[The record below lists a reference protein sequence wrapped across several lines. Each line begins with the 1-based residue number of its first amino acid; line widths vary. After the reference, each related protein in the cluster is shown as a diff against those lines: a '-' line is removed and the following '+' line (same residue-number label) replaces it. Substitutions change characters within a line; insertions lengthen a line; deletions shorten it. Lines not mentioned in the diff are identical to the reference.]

1 MAIIEES
8 IDIKCPVDKV
18 FAYTTDVKSWSKWQ
32 STVTEAE
39 QTSPGQMGIGTTFK
53 WTIHGGMG
61 LTTKWTAKVT
71 EYEPNK
77 MWSKN
82 EVTGSSV
89 MESRLSFGPIEGGTK
104 FTLRYDMK
112 IGGFFKLFSPMLV
125 SSTRKSMKVALNNIK
140 SILEAQ
146 T

>member
-1 MAIIEES
+1 MAIIKES

-18 FAYTTDVKSWSKWQ
+18 FAYTTDVKSWPKWQ
-32 STVTEAE
+32 STITEAE
-39 QTSPGQMGIGTTFK
+39 QTSQGQMGIGTTFR
-53 WTIHGGMG
+53 WTIHGMV
-61 LTTKWTAKVT
+61 TTKWTAKVT
-71 EYEPNK
+71 EYKPNK

-89 MESRLSFGPIEGGTK
+89 IESRLSFSPIEGGTK